1 MVLDLTRFADFGIL
15 LLRFM
20 VAVVFIASGWKHVSQ
35 PTQRSSE
42 IGMSRPF
49 TIMLGAAE
57 IAGGLGV
64 AAGVLTQI
72 AAIGLIAI
80 MLGAMEKKMF
90 VWHTG
95 FWGNKTYGWHYD
107 LMFVVMCLVIVFT
120 NGGRYA
126 LTK

>member
-1 MVLDLTRFADFGIL
+1 MFADLTRFADFGIL
-15 LLRFM
+15 QLRFM
-20 VAVVFIASGWKHVSQ
+20 VAMVFMASGWKHVSQ

-49 TIMLGAAE
+49 TIVLGTAE

-80 MLGAMEKKMF
+80 MLGAIGKKIF
-90 VWHTG
+90 AWHT
-95 FWGNKTYGWHYD
+95 FWETRRTAGT
-107 LMFVVMCLVIVFT
+107 T
-120 NGGRYA
+120 
-126 LTK
+126 T